1 MQYPEAVDTIIY
13 RPGELFKEALARQPK
28 DVKRI
33 RTIIIQRGMI
43 QHIANQEWNLLH
55 EDVDKIL
62 AIDPLNRL
70 PGTPSPED
78 WLIRDG
84 DFSDTEDEA
93 AGSSSTAFQLFDP
106 NFNWG
111 TIRSSPDVSIKMED

>member
-1 MQYPEAVDTIIY
+1 
-13 RPGELFKEALARQPK
+13 
-28 DVKRI
+28 
-33 RTIIIQRGMI
+33 
-43 QHIANQEWNLLH
+43 
-55 EDVDKIL
+55 
-62 AIDPLNRL
+62 
-70 PGTPSPED
+70 
-78 WLIRDG
+78 LIRDG